1 MSVVGWSVS
10 VAELVQKTDII
21 FIERPDIVNAV
32 AEHRNPV
39 NAHTECI
46 PGHLFGIEIHS
57 PEDVGIH
64 HAGSQ
69 YFKPLPLF
77 TASPPDIHLDTGFC
91 KREEGGSHTV
101 PDIITVHQAGKHN
114 QCLDQL
120 THGDSSVYIESL
132 HLIEL
137 EVGLGSYGFVPVD
150 SAGHHRSDWG
160 AGRLHKPDLYGGC
173 VGPHHQIITATLLVF
188 TDEER
193 VLHVPGRMIRGKI
206 ESGKVVKIVFNFG
219 SS

>member
-77 TASPPDIHLDTGFC
+77 TASPPDKLGRASC
-91 KREEGGSHTV
+91 RER
-101 PDIITVHQAGKHN
+101 
-114 QCLDQL
+114 
-120 THGDSSVYIESL
+120 VYTA
-132 HLIEL
+132 
-137 EVGLGSYGFVPVD
+137 V
-150 SAGHHRSDWG
+150 R
-160 AGRLHKPDLYGGC
+160 AGRP
-173 VGPHHQIITATLLVF
+173 
-188 TDEER
+188 ER
-193 VLHVPGRMIRGKI
+193 R
-206 ESGKVVKIVFNFG
+206 
-219 SS
+219 